1 MPKQVSILAE
11 MYLETFTGC
20 ICDRNRVSVEYKDK
34 CNEKNYQFYNEFCSY
49 TTRPISYRA
58 TDALTCFAKAHA
70 WREHRAAVSNDDF
83 FCFPFILNHRA
94 VLKSDFSGR
103 YKTTFECVSQAM
115 DMIRKKKFDSWSK
128 SGRLYGDVVLRY
140 DESAMKKLE
149 DIGRRDLAVKRLY
162 ENALSVM
169 RNKTVKENQP
179 VINEVSDLKEKG
191 YSKRD
196 IEALKAKVQMCTL
209 TLEDQKTSCCR

>member
-1 MPKQVSILAE
+1 
-11 MYLETFTGC
+11 
-20 ICDRNRVSVEYKDK
+20 
-34 CNEKNYQFYNEFCSY
+34 
-49 TTRPISYRA
+49 
-58 TDALTCFAKAHA
+58 
-70 WREHRAAVSNDDF
+70 
-83 FCFPFILNHRA
+83 
-94 VLKSDFSGR
+94 
-103 YKTTFECVSQAM
+103 M
-115 DMIRKKKFDSWSK
+115 DMIRKNKFDSWSK

-140 DESAMKKLE
+140 DESAMKQLE
-149 DIGRRDLAVKRLY
+149 DIGRRDLVVKRLY

-209 TLEDQKTSCCR
+209 TLEDQKTS